1 MINLNIYKG
10 IRHKLALPV
19 HGQEHELMQVRNEQK
34 ELNELLYQFLIN

>member
-19 HGQEHELMQVRNEQK
+19 HGQEHVQMQV
-34 ELNELLYQFLIN
+34 LNVLNVLNV